1 MSNPQSNERRGLI
14 RWAVRWFV
22 AVYYPRIE
30 IVDADLISQTQP
42 VLLCANHGNSLI
54 DPVII
59 GIAARRPVRFMAKAP
74 LFDHPVLGPPMSAL
88 GMIPAFRGSD
98 DPKQVRR
105 NLESLDVGAKVLI
118 DGHAMGIFPEGK
130 STDHAHLEMI
140 RSGAARM
147 AIQAA
152 EEGVKGVQVVPMGI
166 AYERKEQFRSSVLV
180 QIAQPIDIDELLQR
194 HNGDGRKA
202 RHALTAELETRM
214 KQVVVHLDDPAWEPW
229 LDDLE
234 ILVPP
239 SADADRTPGRLLWQ
253 RKRIADAMNYFLEND
268 RPRAESVAG
277 QIEEYRTQLAATG
290 LQIDSTIL
298 QMSGTEA
305 FLWQMWN
312 LLWLVLLLIPAM
324 FGTLYHIVPFVL
336 VRQVASRMDQPGRLT
351 ISTHRLLVGV
361 PIYLVWY
368 AAVTIGLLFYEPRIA
383 WASLMAAPFT
393 GLVAVFYWRRARQT
407 IVLLYQQMRLLLGMT
422 ELKKLRQQ
430 ASELQQRLGELADDY
445 AQLVP
450 RPTNGMPNSRS
461 D

>member
-1 MSNPQSNERRGLI
+1 MSNQESHERRGLI
-14 RWAVRWFV
+14 RWAVRRFV

-88 GMIPAFRGSD
+88 GMIPAYRGSD
-98 DPKQVRR
+98 DAKQVRR
-105 NLESLDVGAKVLI
+105 NLESLDVGAKVLV

-130 STDHAHLEMI
+130 STDQAHLEMI

-152 EEGVKGVQVVPMGI
+152 EDGAKGVQVVPMGI

-180 QIAQPIDIDELLQR
+180 RIAQPIDIDELLQQ
-194 HNGDGRKA
+194 HNGDSRRA
-202 RHALTAELETRM
+202 RNALTAELETRM
-214 KQVVVHLDDPAWEPW
+214 KQVVVHLEDPAWEPW

-239 SADADRTPGRLLWQ
+239 LTDADRTLGRLLWQ
-253 RKRIADAMNYFLEND
+253 RKHIADAMNYFLKQD
-268 RPRAESVAG
+268 RARAESIASA
-277 QIEEYRTQLAATG
+277 IEEYRHQLAATG
-290 LQIDSTIL
+290 LRINSTIL
-298 QMSGTEA
+298 QMSSLKA
-305 FLWQMWN
+305 FLLLTWN
-312 LLWLVLLLIPAM
+312 LLWLVLFLLPAM
-324 FGTLYHIVPFVL
+324 FGTVYHIIPFVL
-336 VRQVASRMDQPGRLT
+336 VRQIASRMDQPGRLT

-361 PIYLVWY
+361 PIYLIWY
-368 AAVTIGLLFYEPRIA
+368 AAVTLGLLFYEPRIA
-383 WASLMAAPFT
+383 WAALIAAPFT
-393 GLVAVFYWRRARQT
+393 GLVAVYYWRRARQT
-407 IVLLYQQMRLLLGMT
+407 IVLLYHEMRLLFGLT

-430 ASELQQRLGELADDY
+430 KSELQQRLGKLADDY
-445 AQLVP
+445 AHLTKP
-450 RPTNGMPNSRS
+450 
-461 D
+461 